1 MILDRIWRSRPEA
14 RLLPAEGLHGP
25 TVAVMAMMSFVM
37 IVVAAAGLALANAA
51 GVVVSATQ
59 SRYVIELPA
68 TSASDLPRAVAA
80 ARAVPGVR
88 NVVAV
93 PQSEMRK
100 TLERWLGD
108 SANSPDLPIPSMATV
123 ELAPG
128 ARSATV
134 ASAVQATVPAA
145 RISAESA
152 ELKPLLG
159 SLRAL
164 QWLALALVLLM
175 TIATAAAIVL
185 AARGALDTHRPTVEI
200 MHGIGAT
207 DRQVTRL
214 FERKIAI
221 DAIAGA
227 LAATVAASIVL
238 LLIGAGASAAA
249 ADLAWW
255 SPFAARDFLL
265 LALIPIAAVIIAV
278 AVAHATLLRALRASL

>member
-14 RLLPAEGLHGP
+14 RLLPAEGFHGP

-51 GVVVSATQ
+51 GVVVSGTQ

>member
-207 DRQVTRL
+207 DRQVIRL